1 MNTLCLKLLPLWIL
15 LLLTGCNSDLFI
27 DEVDFPEDSRTV
39 VAPGES
45 ASFSFPTDGLRE
57 VKAMFFGA
65 AYDCVKYLPSGDVF
79 ATYKDAK
86 EMSLFDIRTSQPFI
100 ARLTAENSDVSFEI
114 TGSETGWIELRSI
127 ENLLGEDAL
136 CVVRLSYTYGREFQI
151 TFVMKSS
158 LDEPPVLKVK
168 ELIYDT
174 SIQTKTWSTH
184 FEQNVLL
191 NFTDHPVPSTYS
203 VENLCRTIVTFQFSD
218 LNYDESKIVFGD
230 YKALIPTFSG
240 AERRASFFDCRVPLK
255 TGNQFVEPDDASLV
269 TADSFYKVYDV
280 SVPAMMMVTAYLDVD
295 NILISTSA
303 TLVTENTVTGLEKR
317 FVMNVHVSQAFGYK
331 IEFKD
336 EKFNYSYDDG
346 N

>member
-86 EMSLFDIRTSQPFI
+86 EMSLFDARTSQPFI
-100 ARLTAENSDVSFEI
+100 TRLTAENSDVSFEI

-127 ENLLGEDAL
+127 ENVLGEDAL

-168 ELIYDT
+168 ELIMMLRFGPRQGVIIMY
-174 SIQTKTWSTH
+174 
-184 FEQNVLL
+184 
-191 NFTDHPVPSTYS
+191 
-203 VENLCRTIVTFQFSD
+203 NLCWATQRIILSLT
-218 LNYDESKIVFGD
+218 
-230 YKALIPTFSG
+230 LIPW
-240 AERRASFFDCRVPLK
+240 
-255 TGNQFVEPDDASLV
+255 
-269 TADSFYKVYDV
+269 
-280 SVPAMMMVTAYLDVD
+280 
-295 NILISTSA
+295 
-303 TLVTENTVTGLEKR
+303 
-317 FVMNVHVSQAFGYK
+317 K
-331 IEFKD
+331 I
-336 EKFNYSYDDG
+336 YAG
-346 N
+346 RL